1 MFDEKI
7 PPMLA
12 YSSEPFDSRR
22 HIFEIKWDG
31 TRCILFIRGKEVRL
45 QNRRLIDITFKY
57 PELSKI
63 YNEVEAK
70 NAILDG
76 ELVVVSE
83 GKPDFNKLQQREH
96 ISDPLKIKI
105 FSQRM
110 PITYIVFDLLY
121 LNDKKYFQA
130 KLIERKEILKNILKE
145 PFYLME
151 SKYIKE
157 RGKAYFKEVVGY
169 GFEGVMAK
177 SINSPYLIGK
187 RSRYWLKIKK
197 KYSEECYIIGYT
209 KGKGAREEVL
219 GSLAIATLTEG
230 KWVYRGKV
238 GSGFDEEILREL
250 SEKLKKLRVDS
261 PTIPILEKV
270 RGVLWVK
277 PELRCEVI
285 YQEMTEKKEFRAPVF
300 KRLL

>member
-7 PPMLA
+7 SPMLA
-12 YSSEPFDSRR
+12 YSCDPFDSPRY
-22 HIFEIKWDG
+22 IFEIKWDG

-45 QNRRLIDITFKY
+45 QNRRLIDITFRY
-57 PELSKI
+57 PEFSKI
-63 YNEVEAK
+63 YNEIKAR
-70 NAILDG
+70 NTILDG
-76 ELVVVSE
+76 GIVVFSE
-83 GKPDFNKLQQREH
+83 GIPNFNKLQQREH
-96 ISDPLKIKI
+96 ISDPFKINL

-110 PITYIVFDLLY
+110 PATFVVFDILY
-121 LNDKKYFQA
+121 FNDKKYLQTE
-130 KLIERKEILKNILKE
+130 LIERKEILKNILRE
-145 PFYLME
+145 PFYMME

-157 RGKAYFKEVVGY
+157 KGKAYFKEVVGY

-197 KYSEECYIIGYT
+197 KYSEECYIVGYT
-209 KGKGAREEVL
+209 KGRGVREEVL
-219 GSLAIATLTEG
+219 GSLAIATFTEG